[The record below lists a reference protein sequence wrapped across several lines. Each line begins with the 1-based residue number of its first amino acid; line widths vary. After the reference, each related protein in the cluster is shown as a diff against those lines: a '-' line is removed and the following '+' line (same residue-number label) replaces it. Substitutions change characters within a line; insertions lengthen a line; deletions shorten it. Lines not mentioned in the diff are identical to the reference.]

1 MKYQRREWRGRM
13 FETLDLISWAGII
26 SVIISAILTYL
37 KVRTW
42 VVPFTTVIGSIL
54 FLVGQLLLAL
64 RFKTIRQG
72 GRSFSYITVNNVHDL
87 YIEFIYWIIV
97 FTIIIIGAIRLY
109 YGRK

>member
-1 MKYQRREWRGRM
+1 M
-13 FETLDLISWAGII
+13 FKILDLISWVGII
-26 SVIISAILTYL
+26 IVIISLIFGYL

-42 VVPFTTVIGSIL
+42 LVPFATILGSLL

-87 YIEFIYWIIV
+87 YIGLIYWVIV
-97 FTIIIIGAIRLY
+97 FTIVIIGAIRLY